1 MRVSRRRLLQAA
13 WAGSTLSWRVG
24 AAVPGSPLPDVMGV
38 PDHVFAVTESG
49 RVSLLRDGQAWSAQ
63 DIRFISKRV
72 VSGGKPAVKL
82 TVQASR
88 SALRQIH
95 VRWRGAA
102 PSGVMYLG
110 DDWER
115 SYGDLGWRGLDPERV
130 LPWYALASNGR
141 ETAAV
146 GVKTGANAFS
156 YWQIDSDGLVLVLDI
171 RSGGGGIVL
180 GERELLAATLVAED
194 YAGPSPFAAAR
205 QFCAR
210 MCDSPRLPPS
220 PVYGGNN
227 WYYAYGKSSAKDIRD
242 DSQRVAS
249 WSPHGGN
256 RPWMVI
262 DDGWQPFETA
272 GPWDRGN
279 ERFPDMQGLAA
290 EMQRMG
296 VRPGIWNRPLFTK
309 QAVPEGWKLRTPGA
323 KRELGESHGW
333 TLDPSIPEVLDLVQ
347 SDVRR
352 IVSWGY
358 QLIKHDYSTY
368 DTLGRWGSTM
378 GAALTD
384 DGWRFGDR
392 SRTTAEIISAFYRA
406 IRAAAGDAL
415 VLGCNTVG
423 HLSAG
428 LFEMQRTGDDTSGR
442 EWARTRKM
450 GVNTLAFRAP
460 QHGTFFAI
468 DADCV
473 GLTLDVPWGENRQ
486 WLDLLARSG
495 TPLFISAAPKAVGPE
510 QARALRDAFA
520 HAGWRQPLGEPL
532 DWMATTQPE
541 NWNLGGDRVS
551 YDWFLE

>member
-1 MRVSRRRLLQAA
+1 M
-13 WAGSTLSWRVG
+13 
-24 AAVPGSPLPDVMGV
+24 
-38 PDHVFAVTESG
+38 VT
-49 RVSLLRDGQAWSAQ
+49 
-63 DIRFISKRV
+63 
-72 VSGGKPAVKL
+72 
-82 TVQASR
+82 
-88 SALRQIH
+88 
-95 VRWRGAA
+95 
-102 PSGVMYLG
+102 
-110 DDWER
+110 
-115 SYGDLGWRGLDPERV
+115 
-130 LPWYALASNGR
+130 
-141 ETAAV
+141 
-146 GVKTGANAFS
+146 
-156 YWQIDSDGLVLVLDI
+156 
-171 RSGGGGIVL
+171 
-180 GERELLAATLVAED
+180 
-194 YAGPSPFAAAR
+194 AR
-205 QFCAR
+205 
-210 MCDSPRLPPS
+210 
-220 PVYGGNN
+220 
-227 WYYAYGKSSAKDIRD
+227 
-242 DSQRVAS
+242 
-249 WSPHGGN
+249 GN